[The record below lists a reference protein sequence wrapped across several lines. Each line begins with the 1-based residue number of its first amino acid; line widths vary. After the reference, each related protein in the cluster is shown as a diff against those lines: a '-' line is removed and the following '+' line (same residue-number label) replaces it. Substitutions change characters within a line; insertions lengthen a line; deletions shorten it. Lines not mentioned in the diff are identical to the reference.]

1 MRARGVLIHVGCES
15 GPVLFAAVCDSD
27 DITHAGHLLGAQPGD
42 IHAIRT
48 LRTRRRRE
56 SNNMTL
62 HHFQACNGGRQGL
75 VHVSELDVVT
85 VTEARA
91 DPDGKR
97 GSGQVYEGISV
108 GGKHLISARPCS
120 D

>member
-1 MRARGVLIHVGCES
+1 MLPFGAIVEL
-15 GPVLFAAVCDSD
+15 GP
-27 DITHAGHLLGAQPGD
+27 
-42 IHAIRT
+42 
-48 LRTRRRRE
+48 
-56 SNNMTL
+56 
-62 HHFQACNGGRQGL
+62 GRQGL